1 MDARHQAEEVLA
13 EVATELFD
21 ALGAGASE
29 ALVGLLALNYDAA
42 FDRWAQASGFDL
54 NRSSFEQRLSLE
66 QRLEEERDGER
77 RDSA

>member
-1 MDARHQAEEVLA
+1 MLA

-42 FDRWAQASGFDL
+42 FDPWAQASGFDL